1 MRAIE
6 VTIQNLIGSGMDPK
20 TENNP
25 YLGFIYTSF
34 QERATKVR
42 LLLLYWQQDCETAVS
57 YVAPTGCVAGVA
69 VGSAIAWSNAKLWW
83 LCEQSTCA

>member
-1 MRAIE
+1 MKSIE

-34 QERATKVR
+34 QASHPHTHPP
-42 LLLLYWQQDCETAVS
+42 THS
-57 YVAPTGCVAGVA
+57 YMHSFTHSRTTQIDHSFTHALIYSVDPLITQWAEAR
-69 VGSAIAWSNAKLWW
+69 
-83 LCEQSTCA
+83 